1 MIKEDKTRIQVVI
14 TKDTKEKLEKLAKQ
28 ENRSVSNFVSTL
40 ISNHIKENFPNKN

>member
-14 TKDTKEKLEKLAKQ
+14 SKDTKEKLEKLAKQ

-40 ISNHIKENFPNKN
+40 ISKHIKETFNKN

>member
-40 ISNHIKENFPNKN
+40 ITKYINKKR

>member
-40 ISNHIKENFPNKN
+40 ITNYINKKR